1 MFHKIGAALEKHRS
15 PYVTVRPLG
24 TTSRVVLCDLSDR
37 PGWYM
42 VSISA
47 RYCGALPCR
56 ARCAIGNTLYFSL
69 DSIGSQWSSCNTGV
83 MWACLDVRD
92 TILAAVFWTFCDLA
106 SSLPGIP
113 YSRELQ

>member
-24 TTSRVVLCDLSDR
+24 TISRVVLCDLSDR

-42 VSISA
+42 VSISV

-56 ARCAIGNTLYFSL
+56 ARCAISNTLYFSL
-69 DSIGSQWSSCNTGV
+69 EIYEPQSP
-83 MWACLDVRD
+83 L
-92 TILAAVFWTFCDLA
+92 
-106 SSLPGIP
+106 
-113 YSRELQ
+113 